1 MLHFISLRNNWL
13 FRVSGVRKNY
23 WMDLHPHMSSLKAVV
38 NDTNLKEQPS
48 NMRVCELLTKSCTFH
63 EHGLDLRLHFVCV
76 AQTEKYFPAQTLP
89 QTGCLPRIL
98 LWQWYGDLVC
108 WSPTE
113 QVPDSSTVHKYIFS
127 WSQRNM
133 VLAIKKLM
141 LTHKNIFF
149 YTANFTISRWVII
162 YVFPTITPISDQVA
176 LCRLAVSQT
185 RPCDAVNEGIKL
197 C

>member
-1 MLHFISLRNNWL
+1 MNEIDEIMYISWTWAWLEITFCVCCTNWKIFSCPNLATDWMLTQNS
-13 FRVSGVRKNY
+13 
-23 WMDLHPHMSSLKAVV
+23 VV
-38 NDTNLKEQPS
+38 TVL
-48 NMRVCELLTKSCTFH
+48 
-63 EHGLDLRLHFVCV
+63 
-76 AQTEKYFPAQTLP
+76 
-89 QTGCLPRIL
+89 
-98 LWQWYGDLVC
+98 DLVC

>member
-1 MLHFISLRNNWL
+1 MYISWTLAWLEITFCVCCTNWKIFSCPNLATDWMLTQNS
-13 FRVSGVRKNY
+13 
-23 WMDLHPHMSSLKAVV
+23 VV
-38 NDTNLKEQPS
+38 TVL
-48 NMRVCELLTKSCTFH
+48 
-63 EHGLDLRLHFVCV
+63 
-76 AQTEKYFPAQTLP
+76 
-89 QTGCLPRIL
+89 
-98 LWQWYGDLVC
+98 DLVC

-141 LTHKNIFF
+141 LTHKNILSPCRRILVNIFIEHF
-149 YTANFTISRWVII
+149 KNCHDTKYDNQFVFSKYSANFTISRWVII